1 MSKLKDRT
9 LQCSD
14 CGRSFVFTVKDQ
26 EFYEERGFS
35 DPRRCPECRAVRK
48 ASRTGDRPGE
58 GRTGG
63 YGRGDRPD
71 RQMFDVI
78 CARCGKPTQVPFQPR
93 NDRPVYCK
101 DCYEKQRQ
109 S

>member
-1 MSKLKDRT
+1 MSKKDRT

-35 DPRRCPECRAVRK
+35 EPRRCPECRAARK
-48 ASRTGDRPGE
+48 ASRTGGGAGE
-58 GRTGG
+58 GRSSFG
-63 YGRGDRPD
+63 GRGDRPE
-71 RQMFDVI
+71 RQMFDVV

-93 NDRPVYCK
+93 NDRPVYCR

-109 S
+109 